1 MSKHRI
7 PLELTSD
14 EAEALAQLLKRITYT
29 TYRQHAVSD
38 DEAYLMKDAGHAVS
52 KALREAGFYPR

>member
-14 EAEALAQLLKRITYT
+14 EAEAMAQFFKRVTLT
-29 TYRQHAVSD
+29 TYRQHAANNE
-38 DEAYLMKDAGHAVS
+38 EAYVMKDAGDVLS
-52 KALREAGFYPR
+52 KALREAGFSPR